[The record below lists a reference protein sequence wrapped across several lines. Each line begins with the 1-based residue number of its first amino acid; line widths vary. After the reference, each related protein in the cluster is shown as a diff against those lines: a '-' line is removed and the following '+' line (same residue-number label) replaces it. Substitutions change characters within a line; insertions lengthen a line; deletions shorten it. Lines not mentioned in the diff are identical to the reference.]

1 MGEQW
6 MSGVTWT
13 RFAAVLYLSI
23 GATVVAYVLFFRL
36 LDRHPAIE
44 VTLLT
49 YLVPI
54 VAALMGWVLF
64 GEHVTLQT
72 AAGFLVVLV
81 GFGVMKRRELQ
92 SEVDRVRDG
101 FECRSQK

>member
-1 MGEQW
+1 MDVERD
-6 MSGVTWT
+6 WT
-13 RFAAVLYLSI
+13 GIAAVLYLSV
-23 GATVVAYVLFFRL
+23 GATVAAYVLFFRL
-36 LDRHPAIE
+36 LDRYPAIE

-54 VAALMGWVLF
+54 VAALTGWVLF

-92 SEVDRVRDG
+92 SEVDHVHDR
-101 FECRSQK
+101 FECGSQK